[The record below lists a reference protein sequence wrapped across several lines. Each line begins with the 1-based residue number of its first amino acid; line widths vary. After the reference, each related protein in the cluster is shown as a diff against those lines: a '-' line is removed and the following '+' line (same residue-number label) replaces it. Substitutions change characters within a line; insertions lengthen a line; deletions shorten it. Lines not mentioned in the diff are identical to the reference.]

1 MRIREGRL
9 WEETVPGLGLEGH
22 KNGAEAEERKCWGEG
37 YSGDHHEMK
46 TQRYE
51 STDMLRK
58 LFRRV
63 SGELWGKGEEAP
75 CRAGAHHHPTHHL

>member
-1 MRIREGRL
+1 MRIKEGRL

-46 TQRYE
+46 KE
-51 STDMLRK
+51 FCKRK
-58 LFRRV
+58 
-63 SGELWGKGEEAP
+63 
-75 CRAGAHHHPTHHL
+75 